1 MKHYFNINFLRF
13 VSAIGLVIFH
23 LLHYNLP
30 NGFQDYYKVLEQST
44 SSTYLLV
51 DLFLIISGFFLFKT
65 STKNTNIFKYIKNRF
80 IRIYPVFLFYNI
92 IMLVMKWEPAF
103 FTKTNIFLLEC
114 MHNSFTCEGIL
125 WFITPFIWSCILLYI
140 ILKLTKQ
147 FSKYIIWPL
156 MILCYITMIDVSGG
170 YFNMFAYITPFINF
184 ATLRVISGLCIGIL
198 LGIHQ
203 DKIKKFDLTT
213 IQSSIIET
221 IVICL
226 LFTNLFIT
234 KIFINDLYTI
244 CLFTVL
250 VYTFTTKK
258 SYISNLINKP
268 FFGYFGRYAYSIYI
282 MQQISFIILNKTSI
296 QYHFFAT
303 QTLILYTILSVL
315 IGVLT
320 YYIIEYPIQKLQ
332 HRTKL

>member
-1 MKHYFNINFLRF
+1 MKHYFNIDFLRF

-30 NGFQDYYKVLEQST
+30 NGFQAYYTSLAQST
-44 SSTYLLV
+44 DTTYLLV

-65 STKNTNIFKYIKNRF
+65 STKNTPVLKYITNRF

-92 IMLVMKWEPAF
+92 IMLIMKWEPAF

-140 ILKLTKQ
+140 ILKLTKR
-147 FSKYIIWPL
+147 FSRYIIWPL
-156 MILCYITMIDVSGG
+156 MIICYITMIDVSGG
-170 YFNMFAYITPFINF
+170 YFNTFTYISPFINF

-198 LGIHQ
+198 LGTYQ
-203 DKIKKFDLTT
+203 DKIKQFDLTT
-213 IQSSIIET
+213 FQSSIIET

-244 CLFTVL
+244 GLFTVL
-250 VYTFTTKK
+250 IYIFTMKK
-258 SYISNLINKP
+258 SYIGGFLNKS

-282 MQQISFIILNKTSI
+282 MQQISFIILNKTDI

-303 QTLILYTILSVL
+303 QTLILYTIISVL
-315 IGVLT
+315 IGILT